1 MSKISQE
8 TIDQYRR
15 MLAKDPS
22 SKVFAP
28 LAEALREAGLGL
40 QAERIAADGVQRHPE
55 YVGGYAALGRIL
67 LDQLRYSEALP
78 ILKKGTE
85 LDPEN
90 ILALHLL
97 GNTYVQLKNPKAA
110 LKAFKMV
117 LFLNP
122 LSEKARAAVQKL
134 EVLSADE
141 YDEDAF
147 QFKKL
152 SSDQI
157 EEERPF
163 VEAIQRQN
171 DPAPPLSMTGLLP
184 KELDRKLSL
193 VDALIIR
200 NDLQRARAAL
210 VELSLRA
217 PGDPE
222 IQRRFELIGDS
233 GSDEEAADLHPLIGR
248 ETAIFERKKALLE
261 NLLQRVRQYQEG
273 SVSEMT

>member
-15 MLAKDPS
+15 MLAKDPG

-28 LAEALREAGLGL
+28 LSEALREAGLFP
-40 QAERIAADGVQRHPE
+40 QAEQIAVDGVQRHPE
-55 YVGGYAALGRIL
+55 YVGGYVALGRVL
-67 LDQLRYSEALP
+67 LDQQRFQEALP
-78 ILKKGTE
+78 ILRKGTE
-85 LDPEN
+85 LDPQN

-97 GNTYVQLKNPKAA
+97 GNTYIQLKSPKEA

-141 YDEDAF
+141 YETDTF
-147 QFKKL
+147 QFQKL
-152 SSDQI
+152 S
-157 EEERPF
+157 P
-163 VEAIQRQN
+163 
-171 DPAPPLSMTGLLP
+171 DPAVTISLASATAPPRSMTALLP

-200 NDLQRARAAL
+200 NDLQRAREAL
-210 VELSLRA
+210 MELSLRA
-217 PGDPE
+217 PGNTE

-233 GSDEEAADLHPLIGR
+233 EPEEEASDLHPIMGR
-248 ETAIFERKKALLE
+248 EKAIFKRKKALLE
-261 NLLQRVRQYQEG
+261 DLLQRVRQYQED